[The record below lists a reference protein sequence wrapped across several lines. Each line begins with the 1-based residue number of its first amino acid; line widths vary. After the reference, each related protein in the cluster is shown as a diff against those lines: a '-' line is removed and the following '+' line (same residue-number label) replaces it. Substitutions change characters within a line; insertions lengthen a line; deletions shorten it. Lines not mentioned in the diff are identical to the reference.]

1 MGVRMMV
8 AVIDVRRLV
17 ERPMAMLFLILCLL
31 PIMGTADEP
40 APRARDLGIPFGGTH
55 GPLNA
60 ITDVPGV
67 TVGHSTVIED
77 HQNGSVARTGVTAI
91 LPRGEDSVMLP
102 AFAGTAV
109 LNGAG
114 EMTGTIWVEASGF
127 LEGPVMLTSTQSVGM
142 VFEETIKWR
151 VNKAPPDVTSYNWS
165 DPVVAETWGGELNDE
180 NGFYV
185 RPQHVIEAIESAKS
199 GPVAE
204 GNVGGG
210 TGMTCYDFKCGIGT
224 ASRVVATVDGEFT
237 VGALVQANYGWREIL
252 QVAGV
257 LVGREM
263 PVDRAADARTP
274 PDAEMGSIIVV
285 IATDAPLLPHQLK
298 RVATRA
304 GLGIARVG
312 GMASNGSGDIFIA
325 FSTANPRELRAGTNL
340 SVRLLGNENI
350 TPVFSGAVLATEEAI
365 VNALVAAKTMTGVR
379 GRTVEAIDHE
389 ALRSVLRKYNRLE
402 EPR

>member
-1 MGVRMMV
+1 MKKLVWLV
-8 AVIDVRRLV
+8 AAV
-17 ERPMAMLFLILCLL
+17 PLIAFAQDDR
-31 PIMGTADEP
+31 I
-40 APRARDLGIPFGGTH
+40 RARDLGIPFDGTP

-77 HQNGSVARTGVTAI
+77 FADGSAARTGVTAV

-114 EMTGTIWVEASGF
+114 EMTGSIWVEASGF
-127 LEGPVMLTSTQSVGM
+127 LEGPVMITTTQSVGM

-151 VNKAPPDVTSYNWS
+151 VNKAERDVTGYAWS
-165 DPVVAETWGGELNDE
+165 DPVVAETWGGRLNDE
-180 NGFYV
+180 NGFHV
-185 RPQHVIEAIESAKS
+185 RPEHVYEAIESAKS

-210 TGMTCYDFKCGIGT
+210 TGMVCYEFKCGIGT
-224 ASRVVATVDGEFT
+224 ASRVVETVDGEFT
-237 VGALVQANYGWREIL
+237 VAALVQANYGWREIL
-252 QVAGV
+252 QIAGV
-257 LVGREM
+257 PVGREM
-263 PVDRAADARTP
+263 PVARTADVRP
-274 PDAEMGSIIVV
+274 PMQDEMGSIIVV

-298 RVATRA
+298 RLATRA

-325 FSTANPRELRAGTNL
+325 FSTANAKELRAGTNL
-340 SVRLLGNENI
+340 SARMMGNENI

-365 VNALVAAKTMTGVR
+365 VNALVAAETMTGWR
-379 GRTVEAIDHE
+379 GTTVEAIDHDE
-389 ALRSVLRKYNRLE
+389 LEDALRKYNRLLE
-402 EPR
+402 D

>member
-1 MGVRMMV
+1 MKT
-8 AVIDVRRLV
+8 
-17 ERPMAMLFLILCLL
+17 LFWLLAALPLIAL
-31 PIMGTADEP
+31 AQDDRV
-40 APRARDLGIPFGGTH
+40 RARDLGIPFDGTP

-77 HQNGSVARTGVTAI
+77 FPNGSAARTGVTAV
-91 LPRGEDSVMLP
+91 LPRGEDSIMLP

-114 EMTGTIWVEASGF
+114 EMTGSIWVEASGF
-127 LEGPVMLTSTQSVGM
+127 LEGPVMITTTQSVGM

-151 VNKAPPDVTSYNWS
+151 VNKADRDVTGYAWS
-165 DPVVAETWGGELNDE
+165 DPVVAETWGGRLNDE
-180 NGFYV
+180 NGFHV
-185 RPQHVIEAIESAKS
+185 RPQHVHEAIETARG

-210 TGMTCYDFKCGIGT
+210 TGMVCYEFKCGIGT
-224 ASRVVATVDGEFT
+224 ASRVVETVDGEYT
-237 VGALVQANYGWREIL
+237 VAALVQANYGWREIL
-252 QVAGV
+252 QIAGAP
-257 LVGREM
+257 VGREI
-263 PVDRAADARTP
+263 PLARSAGVAP
-274 PDAEMGSIIVV
+274 PMQDEMGSIIVV

-325 FSTANPRELRAGTNL
+325 FSTANARELRAGSGL
-340 SVRLLGNENI
+340 SARMLGNEHI
-350 TPVFSGAVLATEEAI
+350 TPVFTGAVLATEEAI
-365 VNALVAAKTMTGVR
+365 VNALVAAETMTGWR
-379 GRTVEAIDHE
+379 GTTVEAIDHT
-389 ALRSVLRKYNRLE
+389 ALQDALRKYNRLIE
-402 EPR
+402 D

>member
-1 MGVRMMV
+1 M
-8 AVIDVRRLV
+8 
-17 ERPMAMLFLILCLL
+17 CLL
-31 PIMGTADEP
+31 PIVGLADDVT
-40 APRARDLGIPFGGTH
+40 PRARDLGVPFDGTP

-67 TVGHSTVIED
+67 TVGHSTIIED
-77 HQNGSVARTGVTAI
+77 YENGSAARTGVTAV
-91 LPRGEDSVMLP
+91 LPRGERSVMLP
-102 AFAGTAV
+102 VFGGTAV

-127 LEGPVMLTSTQSVGM
+127 LEGPVMITSTQSVGM

-151 VNKAPPDVTSYNWS
+151 VNHAERDVTGYAWS
-165 DPVVAETWGGELNDE
+165 DPVVAETWGGRLNDE

-185 RPQHVIEAIESAKS
+185 HGEHVVAAIETAKS
-199 GPVAE
+199 GPVEE

-210 TGMTCYDFKCGIGT
+210 TGMACYQFKCGIGT

-237 VGALVQANYGWREIL
+237 VGVLVQANYGWRDILQIAGVPVGREIPVD
-252 QVAGV
+252 QVAGI
-257 LVGREM
+257 
-263 PVDRAADARTP
+263 RTP
-274 PDAEMGSIIVV
+274 MDDEMGSIIVV

-325 FSTANPRELRAGTNL
+325 FSTANPQELRAGTDL
-340 SVRLLGNENI
+340 SVRLLGNEHI

-365 VNALVAAKTMTGVR
+365 VNALVAARTMTGFE
-379 GRTVEAIDHE
+379 GSTIEAIDHE
-389 ALRSVLRKYNRLE
+389 ALRSALRKFNRLE
-402 EPR
+402 ELQ

>member
-1 MGVRMMV
+1 MRK
-8 AVIDVRRLV
+8 
-17 ERPMAMLFLILCLL
+17 LFLIFCLL
-31 PIMGTADEP
+31 PVVGVAADT
-40 APRARDLGIPFGGTH
+40 APRARDLGVPFDGTPGH
-55 GPLNA
+55 LNS

-67 TVGHSTVIED
+67 TVGHSTIIED
-77 HQNGSVARTGVTAI
+77 HKNGSAARTGVTAI

-102 AFAGTAV
+102 VFGGTAV

-151 VNKAPPDVTSYNWS
+151 VNKAERDVTGYAWS

-180 NGFYV
+180 NGFHV
-185 RPQHVIEAIESAKS
+185 RPEHVIEAIESAKS
-199 GPVAE
+199 GPVEE

-224 ASRVVATVDGEFT
+224 ASRVVKTTDGDFT
-237 VGALVQANYGWREIL
+237 VGVLVQANYGWRDIL
-252 QVAGV
+252 LIAGIP
-257 LVGREM
+257 VGKEM
-263 PVDRAADARTP
+263 PVEQLADMSSP
-274 PDAEMGSIIVV
+274 LDDEMGSIIVV
-285 IATDAPLLPHQLK
+285 IATNAPLLPHQLK

-340 SVRLLGNENI
+340 SVRFLGNEHI

-365 VNALVAAKTMTGVR
+365 VNALVAARTMTGFK
-379 GRTVEAIDHE
+379 GTIVEAIDHE
-389 ALRSVLRKYNRLE
+389 ELRSALRKYNRLE
-402 EPR
+402 ESQ

>member
-1 MGVRMMV
+1 MRLSIRITGKNIV
-8 AVIDVRRLV
+8 ACVAIFALG
-17 ERPMAMLFLILCLL
+17 A
-31 PIMGTADEP
+31 TANAQD
-40 APRARDLGIPFGGTH
+40 APRARDLGIPFDGTP
-55 GPLNA
+55 GSLNA

-77 HQNGSVARTGVTAI
+77 YENGSAARTGVTAI
-91 LPRGEDSVMLP
+91 LPRGVDSVMLP
-102 AFAGTAV
+102 VFGGTAV

-127 LEGPVMLTSTQSVGM
+127 LEGPVMITTTHSVGM

-151 VNKAPPDVTSYNWS
+151 VNHAEPDPTGYAWS
-165 DPVVAETWGGELNDE
+165 DPVVAETWGGQLNDE

-185 RPQHVIEAIESAKS
+185 RPEHVIEAIESAKS

-210 TGMTCYDFKCGIGT
+210 TGMTCYQFKCGIGT
-224 ASRVVATVDGEFT
+224 ASRVVKTVDGDFT
-237 VGALVQANYGWREIL
+237 VGALVQANYGWRDIL
-252 QVAGV
+252 QIAGV
-257 LVGREM
+257 PVGREI
-263 PVDRAADARTP
+263 PVEQVADIRTP
-274 PDAEMGSIIVV
+274 MDDEMGSIIVV

-325 FSTANPRELRAGTNL
+325 FSTANAEELRSGTNL
-340 SVRLLGNENI
+340 SARLLGNEHI
-350 TPVFSGAVLATEEAI
+350 TPVFAGAARATEEAI
-365 VNALVAAKTMTGVR
+365 VNALVAARTMTGFR
-379 GRTVEAIDHE
+379 GTTIEAIDHE
-389 ALRSVLRKYNRLE
+389 ALQNALRKYNRLE
-402 EPR
+402 ETE